1 MTELLYNAKIMREHI
16 KALSIISR
24 INSALQSMAE
34 NGDFTTIIK
43 LTDYSKNEII
53 SAKSKLE
60 ENGFKVVLLK
70 DLDYNNLFLSMII
83 TIPKD

>member
-1 MTELLYNAKIMREHI
+1 MTDLLYNAKIMREHI
-16 KALSIISR
+16 KTLNIISR
-24 INSALQSMAE
+24 INSALHSMVE

-60 ENGFKVVLLK
+60 ENGFKVALLK
-70 DLDYNNLFLSMII
+70 DPVYTELFLSMIL